1 MLKDFVCWAKGNSV
15 QAFPCKVYVKGYNG
29 YVFIFRSCFMYQISD
44 LKKGTCI
51 DIDGV
56 PFQVVE
62 YQHIK
67 VARQA
72 GMMNVKIKNLQTG
85 SISEKTYK
93 SGDKVKPADVGFVR
107 SQFLYKVGDAFEFM
121 NGQTYEQFQ
130 MTEDEIGDAKDFLLE
145 GADVDV
151 QFFGERPIAIV
162 LSPNMTFEVIETVPG
177 VKGDNAT
184 GGSKPATLSTGLV
197 VQVPLFIKEGE
208 KIKVDTRTGEYMSR
222 DNE

>member
-1 MLKDFVCWAKGNSV
+1 
-15 QAFPCKVYVKGYNG
+15 
-29 YVFIFRSCFMYQISD
+29 MYQISD

-93 SGDKVKPADVGFVR
+93 SGDKVKPADVGFVKA
-107 SQFLYKVGDAFEFM
+107 QFLYKVGDAFEFM
-121 NGQTYEQFQ
+121 NGVTYEQFQ
-130 MTEDEIGDAKDFLLE
+130 MSEDEIGDAKDFLLE
-145 GADVDV
+145 GSDLDI
-151 QFFGERPIAIV
+151 QFFGERPIAV
-162 LSPNMTFEVIETVPG
+162 LLAPNMSFVVIETVPG

-184 GGSKPATLSTGLV
+184 GGSKPATLATGLV